1 MRRYLA
7 VLLLVLVPIPLY
19 AQDRVIG
26 PADTTN
32 GRTTILKASIAN
44 AKKVRWTIVNPPVDH
59 NPEVS
64 LDAEDLYFS
73 SGYGGEYNFVISAVT
88 VDEKGEVGLVV
99 LRHTLKV
106 GPPIG
111 QPQQPAPPPA
121 NPGTP
126 GSPGT
131 PPPPTAPDIADW
143 VAVTVKALVT
153 ADPQRAATAK
163 MLAGGYRSVIIGG
176 ASLEPKEFAKSQE
189 TVNRGIL
196 DVRGVA
202 KAWEAFLAALAQK
215 LSTMNLQTTPDHL
228 KVWPGIA
235 AGLER

>member
-1 MRRYLA
+1 
-7 VLLLVLVPIPLY
+7 
-19 AQDRVIG
+19 
-26 PADTTN
+26 
-32 GRTTILKASIAN
+32 
-44 AKKVRWTIVNPPVDH
+44 
-59 NPEVS
+59 
-64 LDAEDLYFS
+64 
-73 SGYGGEYNFVISAVT
+73 
-88 VDEKGEVGLVV
+88 
-99 LRHTLKV
+99 
-106 GPPIG
+106 
-111 QPQQPAPPPA
+111 
-121 NPGTP
+121 
-126 GSPGT
+126 
-131 PPPPTAPDIADW
+131 
-143 VAVTVKALVT
+143 
-153 ADPQRAATAK
+153 